1 MFVELFLQLS
11 LPFPFFEKAY
21 RLKKIAHELSQE
33 VPGKGFDEQI

>member
-11 LPFPFFEKAY
+11 FQFSFFEKAY